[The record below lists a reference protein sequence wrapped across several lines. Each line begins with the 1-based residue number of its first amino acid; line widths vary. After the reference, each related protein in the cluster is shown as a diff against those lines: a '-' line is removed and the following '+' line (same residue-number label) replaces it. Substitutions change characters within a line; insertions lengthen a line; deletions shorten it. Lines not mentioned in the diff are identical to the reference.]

1 MSLPKASAAVLS
13 VFYLFWATATLAG
26 PELEPDV
33 EALASSTITMKEVI
47 GFIAGFGTTFAAM
60 PDLVVMFK
68 RRSTVGMNPTMAA
81 IMGTFQFVWI
91 YYGVL
96 IASRPVIIWNVV
108 AVVINFIMVGAYY
121 HFLRGERAQAKG

>member
-1 MSLPKASAAVLS
+1 MNVSNLFSVLLATAYVFSAA
-13 VFYLFWATATLAG
+13 TGLAA
-26 PELEPDV
+26 EDLEAEV
-33 EALASSTITMKEVI
+33 EALATSAITMKEVI
-47 GFIAGFGTTFAAM
+47 GFVAGFGTTFAAV

-81 IMGTFQFVWI
+81 IMGTFQFVWV
-91 YYGVL
+91 YYGFL

-121 HFLRGERAQAKG
+121 HFLRGERAQAKQ

>member
-1 MSLPKASAAVLS
+1 MSVSNLFSVLMATAYVFSAA
-13 VFYLFWATATLAG
+13 TGLAA
-26 PELEPDV
+26 EDLEAEV
-33 EALASSTITMKEVI
+33 EALATSAVTMKEVI
-47 GFIAGFGTTFAAM
+47 GFVAGFGTTFAAV

-81 IMGTFQFVWI
+81 IMGTFQFVWV
-91 YYGVL
+91 YYGFL

-121 HFLRGERAQAKG
+121 HFLRGERAQAKQ

>member
-1 MSLPKASAAVLS
+1 MNVSNLFSVL
-13 VFYLFWATATLAG
+13 LATAYVFSASTGLAG
-26 PELEPDV
+26 EDLEAEV
-33 EALASSTITMKEVI
+33 EALATSAITMKEVI
-47 GFIAGFGTTFAAM
+47 GFVAGFGTTFAAV

-81 IMGTFQFVWI
+81 IMGTFQFVWV
-91 YYGVL
+91 YYGFL

-121 HFLRGERAQAKG
+121 HFLRGERAQAKQ